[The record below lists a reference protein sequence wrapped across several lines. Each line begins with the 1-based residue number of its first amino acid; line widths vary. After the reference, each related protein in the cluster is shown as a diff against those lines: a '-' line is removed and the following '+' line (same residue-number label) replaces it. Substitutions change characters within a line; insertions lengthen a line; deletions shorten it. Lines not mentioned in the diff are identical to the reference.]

1 MGRHRLSAALAAAL
15 LLLAAGC
22 DAGGSPDEPSSTTAS
37 GVVAHVNDGDTLT
50 LRGGA
55 KVRLVQVDAPELT
68 SDCYGRAAQRAL
80 VALVPQGTRVRLVR
94 DPALDDTDRYGRL
107 LRYVL
112 VGDTDVNVELV
123 RRGAAA
129 PYFYRGDRGRYAA
142 SILREAQRA
151 QSSRRGL
158 WKACP
163 ATRLVPDRAVD
174 TGRSGAPAEDAAR
187 PAAGRCDPNYTG
199 GCVPPAPPDVDCAD
213 LHRLGI
219 SRVRVVGRD
228 VHRLDG
234 DHDGWGCE

>member
-1 MGRHRLSAALAAAL
+1 VGRHRLSAALAAAL
-15 LLLAAGC
+15 LLPAAGC

-123 RRGAAA
+123 RRGAAS
-129 PYFYRGDRGRYAA
+129 PYFFRNERGEHAGELLDAVDAA
-142 SILREAQRA
+142 RDERA
-151 QSSRRGL
+151 GY
-158 WKACP
+158 WGACP
-163 ATRLVPDRAVD
+163 AAKLNTGLGSI
-174 TGRSGAPAEDAAR
+174 TGRR
-187 PAAGRCDPNYTG
+187 
-199 GCVPPAPPDVDCAD
+199 
-213 LHRLGI
+213 
-219 SRVRVVGRD
+219 
-228 VHRLDG
+228 
-234 DHDGWGCE
+234 